1 MSPSLPDKLAL
12 RISRAPFHRRV
23 RAGGFTLIELMLVM
37 ALLVIAAA
45 LTAPRLITF
54 FRGRALS
61 QEAQRIIALTHYA
74 QSRAISEGVPVIL
87 WFDPATAR
95 YGQNIQ
101 DGFTDTDGRAST
113 FTLESSLTLE
123 VPAGETPPVSE
134 LGDET
139 LGLPQNQSVI
149 RFTPDGFF
157 DPSSVAKLILRQG
170 TDSALQILPAANG
183 LDYEIQ
189 PLASR

>member
-1 MSPSLPDKLAL
+1 
-12 RISRAPFHRRV
+12 
-23 RAGGFTLIELMLVM
+23 MLVM

-74 QSRAISEGVPVIL
+74 QSRAIAEGVPVIL

-101 DGFTDTDGRAST
+101 DGFTDTDARAST
-113 FTLESSLTLE
+113 FALESSLTLE
-123 VPAGETPPVSE
+123 VPAGEAPPVSE

-139 LGLPQNQSVI
+139 LGLPTNQSVI